1 MWGEDDSNSRRERPS
16 IPSSNFSSEGGR
28 PKRPARR
35 GRQSGGGDSDGG
47 GGGWYD
53 DDEPAFTATRQRPPR
68 SSGGGG
74 WDDDVDWDNDR
85 SRGNSRRSNFGG
97 GRDDDWGD
105 NRYEGRQRRD
115 GGRGRGGGGRGGG
128 RRGGRASSRG
138 RGGREY
144 SRTGRGGRSGRGD
157 DRGEKERKEVRINLK
172 LIESAGYQH
181 LYGISPV
188 LNALK
193 ANVRNFANAKE
204 EEEGD
209 LSEFQSRLAD
219 SIDDMMDNDDD
230 DFSSVLEGE
239 SSSNKSTKEKN
250 IKPEATPSPHLFVQ
264 EGTLDN
270 TKRSFRSAA
279 KRDATSEIVTLAK
292 ENELPIVEVDKGVL
306 NTLCGNRPHQGFV
319 LRCGSLDFAPV
330 RRLPTADDNNRPT
343 LWLALDE
350 VVDPQNLGEV
360 LLFI

>member
-1 MWGEDDSNSRRERPS
+1 M
-16 IPSSNFSSEGGR
+16 
-28 PKRPARR
+28 
-35 GRQSGGGDSDGG
+35 
-47 GGGWYD
+47 
-53 DDEPAFTATRQRPPR
+53 
-68 SSGGGG
+68 
-74 WDDDVDWDNDR
+74 
-85 SRGNSRRSNFGG
+85 
-97 GRDDDWGD
+97 
-105 NRYEGRQRRD
+105 
-115 GGRGRGGGGRGGG
+115 
-128 RRGGRASSRG
+128 
-138 RGGREY
+138 
-144 SRTGRGGRSGRGD
+144 
-157 DRGEKERKEVRINLK
+157 RINLK

-193 ANVRNFANAKE
+193 ANVRNFANTKE

-219 SIDDMMDNDDD
+219 SIDGMMDNDDD
-230 DFSSVLEGE
+230 DFSSALEGE
-239 SSSNKSTKEKN
+239 LSSDNKSTKEKS

-279 KRDATSEIVTLAK
+279 KRDATAEILSLAK
-292 ENELPIVEVDKGVL
+292 ENKLPTVEVDKGVL

-330 RRLPTADDNNRPT
+330 RRLPKADDSKAGPT

-350 VVDPQNLGEV
+350 VVDPQNLGA
-360 LLFI
+360 LLRSAYFLGQGPGVINDDDDDDDAGDAVKSGQVGILVCSKNSSPLTPTVR